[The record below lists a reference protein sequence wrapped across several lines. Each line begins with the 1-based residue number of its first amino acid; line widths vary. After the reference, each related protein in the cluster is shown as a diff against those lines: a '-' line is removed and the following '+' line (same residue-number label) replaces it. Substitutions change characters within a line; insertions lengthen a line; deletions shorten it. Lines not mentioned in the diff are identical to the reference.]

1 MMSKNINK
9 DESQYLSAQEIKSI
23 VDALEQAII
32 EHGKWLSNWHRSLI
46 CKLAMPYDVMA
57 KNAHRISNFGKWY
70 YKQSTPSLTEHT
82 LFVSIDQANRELH
95 QLAKALAMKVKN
107 TEELS
112 QQEYDD
118 FLMKEIKFSGNLI
131 KLRDEFHQALFSF
144 DSLTRVLNRQA
155 FLRILTQEYARA
167 SRMGKPCCIAM
178 VDLDHFKIIND
189 TYGHQTGD
197 RALHTIAQF
206 LTSNLRPYDSM
217 CRYGGEEFLICLPY
231 TPLDLANRILIRL
244 QKGLAAMVIDV
255 PPKKCI
261 RITASFGL
269 VTTDPAVSIIDTIN
283 RADSAMYA
291 AKHGGGNQVVIW
303 GDKA

>member
-1 MMSKNINK
+1 MAKNTGK
-9 DESQYLSAQEIKSI
+9 EERQHLTAQETRNI

-46 CKLAMPYDVMA
+46 CKLSVPHDVLA
-57 KNAHRISNFGKWY
+57 ADAHQISKFGKWY
-70 YKQSTPSLTEHT
+70 YKQTTPFLIEHA
-82 LFVSIDQANRELH
+82 LFKSFEQQNQELH
-95 QLAKALAMKVKN
+95 QLAKKLACKVKN
-107 TEELS
+107 MEELS
-112 QQEYDD
+112 QQEYDE
-118 FLMKEIKFSGNLI
+118 FLLKEIKFSGNLI

-167 SRMGKPCCIAM
+167 SRLEKPCCIAM
-178 VDLDHFKIIND
+178 VDLDHFKVIND
-189 TYGHQTGD
+189 TYGHQVGD
-197 RALHTIAQF
+197 KALHAIAQF

-231 TPLDLANRILIRL
+231 TPLPLAKSTLIRL
-244 QKGLAAMVIDV
+244 QKGLAALEIEMT
-255 PPKKCI
+255 PKKPI

-269 VTTDPAVSIIDTIN
+269 VSTDPAVSVIDTIN

>member
-1 MMSKNINK
+1 MFKNNKPDDRQHLTALETKNI
-9 DESQYLSAQEIKSI
+9 
-23 VDALEQAII
+23 VDDLEQAII
-32 EHGKWLSNWHRSLI
+32 EHGKWLSNWHRCLI
-46 CKLAMPYDVMA
+46 CKLPVPHDVVA
-57 KNAHRISNFGKWY
+57 ENAHKISNFGKWY
-70 YKQSTPSLTEHT
+70 YKQTTPFLSEHT
-82 LFVSIDQANRELH
+82 IFVSLEKENQELH
-95 QLAKALAMKVKN
+95 QLAKALSVKVKKM
-107 TEELS
+107 EELS
-112 QQEYDD
+112 QQEYDN
-118 FLMKEIKFSGNLI
+118 FLTKEIKFSGNLI

-155 FLRILTQEYARA
+155 FLRILSQEYARS
-167 SRMGKPCCIAM
+167 SRLGKPCCIAM
-178 VDLDHFKIIND
+178 VDLDHFKVIND

-197 RALHTIAQF
+197 IALHTIAQF

-231 TPLDLANRILIRL
+231 TPLHLAKKTLCRL
-244 QKGLAAMVIDV
+244 QKGLAARPIEVAD
-255 PPKKCI
+255 KKHI

-291 AKHGGGNQVVIW
+291 AKNSGGNQVIIW